1 MDNFK
6 RDFKFIPSKIRAIGG
21 GSVNEQWMQGIANI
35 SGKTVETIY
44 QHRMAGSIGVAAC
57 VFVGSGIFNSFHDVE
72 KLIKVKNTYLPDL
85 QVTKTYDELFLS
97 YKSCTTRYEARI
109 LKQMQTGLK
118 NYKMENI
125 EIIKQQIIDG
135 GKRLL
140 KEGLVSGTWGNI
152 SIRVDDTFM
161 LVTPSGRPYEE
172 LTEKDIVLVNYHTSE
187 YEGDSKPSSEKEL
200 HCEIYRTRENI
211 NAVIHTHQMNAS
223 TVAAARREV
232 PPVLDDQAQ
241 ILGPSVR
248 VADYALPSTKKL
260 ARKTVKAL
268 QGRMAALMAN
278 HGAVC
283 IGRDLE
289 EAFVACQVL
298 EKACK
303 TFIEAEFLG
312 GAKSISKFEA
322 ILMHQFYLKKYAAKS
337 TRNN

>member
-1 MDNFK
+1 MEK
-6 RDFKFIPSKIRAIGG
+6 
-21 GSVNEQWMQGIANI
+21 
-35 SGKTVETIY
+35 VE
-44 QHRMAGSIGVAAC
+44 SL
-57 VFVGSGIFNSFHDVE
+57 
-72 KLIKVKNTYLPDL
+72 KL
-85 QVTKTYDELFLS
+85 
-97 YKSCTTRYEARI
+97 
-109 LKQMQTGLK
+109 
-118 NYKMENI
+118 
-125 EIIKQQIIDG
+125 QIIDG

-140 KEGLVSGTWGNI
+140 KEGLVARTWGNI
-152 SIRVDDTFM
+152 SIRVDDTYM
-161 LVTPSGRPYEE
+161 LITPSGREYET
-172 LTEKDIVLVNYHTSE
+172 LTEKDIVLVNYLTSK
-187 YEGDSKPSSEKEL
+187 YEGEIKPSSEKEL

-232 PPVLDDQAQ
+232 PPILDDQAQ

-260 ARKTVKAL
+260 TKKTVKAL
-268 QGRMAALMAN
+268 EGRMAALLAN

-303 TFIEAEFLG
+303 AFIEAEFLG

-322 ILMHQFYLKKYAAKS
+322 YLMHQFYLKKYSSNSKK
-337 TRNN
+337 NK